1 MNVNVHLLGNMV
13 SEVLDDFSQPTSVWQ
28 LIILVFCLALGWG
41 LSKALIH
48 VLARRKNEGS
58 LAGRYAGNSLRR
70 AFFPLISWLL
80 VLLAKWLLDGYL
92 STKVLSLAL
101 VPLLGLS
108 VLYIT
113 LFMARRVF
121 GISSK
126 AVAAVKLVEKIL
138 VALVW
143 LGMLLYV
150 LGVYND
156 FLSWLDTIA
165 FVINKKTKISLL
177 TLLSAGVWI
186 FLTVVIALLVSSIL
200 SDRLE
205 RVKSLEPNLKEV
217 LARLI
222 RVLLLIVALLVSLN
236 LVGIDLT
243 ALSVFGGALG
253 VALGFGLQKIASN
266 YVSGFIILLD
276 HSLRLGDLIT
286 VDKYYGVVTQIR
298 TRYTVLRAPDD
309 TEVLVPNESM
319 IASVVQNYSYS
330 EKTLRLSVRVQASY
344 QSSPEDVLKIL
355 GSVTTNVP
363 RVLKN
368 PPAAAYLVDFAENG
382 INYEIGFWV
391 GDPAEGRLNVQSEV
405 NLAIWRAFRQHG
417 IEIPYPQRTL
427 HVVKDA
433 IT

>member
-48 VLARRKNEGS
+48 LLARRKNEGS

-108 VLYIT
+108 VLYIA

-165 FVINKKTKISLL
+165 FVINKKTKIC
-177 TLLSAGVWI
+177 
-186 FLTVVIALLVSSIL
+186 
-200 SDRLE
+200 
-205 RVKSLEPNLKEV
+205 LK
-217 LARLI
+217 
-222 RVLLLIVALLVSLN
+222 
-236 LVGIDLT
+236 
-243 ALSVFGGALG
+243 
-253 VALGFGLQKIASN
+253 
-266 YVSGFIILLD
+266 
-276 HSLRLGDLIT
+276 
-286 VDKYYGVVTQIR
+286 
-298 TRYTVLRAPDD
+298 
-309 TEVLVPNESM
+309 
-319 IASVVQNYSYS
+319 
-330 EKTLRLSVRVQASY
+330 
-344 QSSPEDVLKIL
+344 
-355 GSVTTNVP
+355 
-363 RVLKN
+363 
-368 PPAAAYLVDFAENG
+368 
-382 INYEIGFWV
+382 
-391 GDPAEGRLNVQSEV
+391 
-405 NLAIWRAFRQHG
+405 
-417 IEIPYPQRTL
+417 
-427 HVVKDA
+427 
-433 IT
+433 